1 MVAASGTPLR
11 ETKIIGT
18 DPLFGRFR
26 PLRGT
31 APNRGRRERQDWFF
45 ISRNRESVCRV
56 NNYYKDDSVRVQS
69 ECRRFKS

>member
-1 MVAASGTPLR
+1 MVAASGTQLR

-31 APNRGRRERQDWFF
+31 APNRGHRERQACFLF
-45 ISRNRESVCRV
+45 HGTRSPFVA
-56 NNYYKDDSVRVQS
+56 
-69 ECRRFKS
+69 